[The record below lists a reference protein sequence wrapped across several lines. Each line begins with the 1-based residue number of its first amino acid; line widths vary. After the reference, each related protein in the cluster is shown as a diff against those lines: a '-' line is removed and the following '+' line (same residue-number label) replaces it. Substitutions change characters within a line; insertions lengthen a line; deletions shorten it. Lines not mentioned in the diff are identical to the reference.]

1 MTCRKQPSS
10 FSVLMEYA
18 GKTRA
23 LTYLSLLL
31 SATAGVLALMP
42 FVYLWRILDEVI
54 AVNPD
59 FSRAVH
65 ITRNGWTALLFSLI
79 ATVVYFG
86 ALMCSHIAAFHVA
99 GAMKKDLLGHIAK
112 LPVGFADSMGS
123 GKVRRIVTEA
133 TSSTE
138 ALLAHNLPDMV
149 QAVATPIALVVMLFL
164 YDWRFGV
171 ACLVPIFAAFAMM
184 FRMAGPSMA
193 KDMQAYQNALESM
206 SNEAVEY
213 IRGIPVVKTFGQT
226 VFSFH
231 RFKHSIDEYGK
242 FCMNYTVACRT
253 PMILFTLF
261 IHSAF
266 AFLIGLMLALT
277 RGQVAAG
284 AILVN
289 FLFYVIFSPLLSTTM
304 QRVMFLAENGMK
316 INDAVMRVRTILAIA
331 PLPQGPA
338 KVPPRMV
345 SVELRDVTYR
355 YVKEAEAAVSHL
367 SIRVDKDR
375 IVALVGP
382 SGSGK
387 TTVANLILRF
397 FDPDEGSVAIGGV
410 DIRNIGKDE
419 LMRTVSAVFQD
430 SRLLKR
436 SIADNLRVARPE
448 VTDTELEAALHA
460 AQCDDIIARL
470 PHGIHTVLGTRGTYL
485 SGGERQR
492 IAIARAIVKKAPLV
506 ILDEATAFAD
516 PENEVLVQKALTE
529 LARHSTVIM
538 IAHRLSTARNADAI
552 YVLDHGVVVE
562 SGTHDELIER
572 QGLYHTMWME
582 YQRAVDWKVGEAV

>member
-1 MTCRKQPSS
+1 
-10 FSVLMEYA
+10 
-18 GKTRA
+18 
-23 LTYLSLLL
+23 
-31 SATAGVLALMP
+31 
-42 FVYLWRILDEVI
+42 
-54 AVNPD
+54 
-59 FSRAVH
+59 
-65 ITRNGWTALLFSLI
+65 
-79 ATVVYFG
+79 
-86 ALMCSHIAAFHVA
+86 
-99 GAMKKDLLGHIAK
+99 
-112 LPVGFADSMGS
+112 
-123 GKVRRIVTEA
+123 
-133 TSSTE
+133 
-138 ALLAHNLPDMV
+138 
-149 QAVATPIALVVMLFL
+149 
-164 YDWRFGV
+164 
-171 ACLVPIFAAFAMM
+171 
-184 FRMAGPSMA
+184 
-193 KDMQAYQNALESM
+193 
-206 SNEAVEY
+206 
-213 IRGIPVVKTFGQT
+213 
-226 VFSFH
+226 
-231 RFKHSIDEYGK
+231 
-242 FCMNYTVACRT
+242 
-253 PMILFTLF
+253 
-261 IHSAF
+261 
-266 AFLIGLMLALT
+266 
-277 RGQVAAG
+277 
-284 AILVN
+284 
-289 FLFYVIFSPLLSTTM
+289 
-304 QRVMFLAENGMK
+304 
-316 INDAVMRVRTILAIA
+316 
-331 PLPQGPA
+331 
-338 KVPPRMV
+338 MV

-367 SIRVDKDR
+367 SIRVDKDQ

-448 VTDTELEAALHA
+448 ATDTELEAALHA